1 MSSKNKINSATS
13 NLFLVA
19 SSTII
24 IILAIVLTATVA
36 TQTNQTFSQIIVVG
50 PVWSNDSW
58 TCTSDADFII
68 HGTLRGLD
76 NSQIEIKIKN
86 IGTQSLYTLNPGEL
100 ESFSIGSQAN
110 NIITITRTGTVTG
123 FLTLQT
129 MSGAE
134 ASCVTI

>member
-1 MSSKNKINSATS
+1 LNTS
-13 NLFLVA
+13 NLFLVV

-24 IILAIVLTATVA
+24 IILAIVITATIS

-58 TCTSDADFII
+58 TCTSNADFII

-76 NSQIEIKIKN
+76 GALLKIKIEDV
-86 IGTQSLYTLNPGEL
+86 GTQSLYTLNPGEL

>member
-1 MSSKNKINSATS
+1 MNTS

-24 IILAIVLTATVA
+24 IIITIAITATVSA
-36 TQTNQTFSQIIVVG
+36 QTNQTFSQIITVG
-50 PVWSNDSW
+50 PVWSSDAW

-68 HGTLRGLD
+68 HGTLRGID
-76 NSQIEIKIKN
+76 NSQIEIQIEGV
-86 IGTQSLYTLNPGEL
+86 GTQSLYTLNPGEL
-100 ESFSIGSQAN
+100 ESFSIGSTSN
-110 NIITITRTGTVTG
+110 HVVNITRTGTVTG

-134 ASCVTI
+134 ASCATS

>member
-1 MSSKNKINSATS
+1 MSSLNTS
-13 NLFLVA
+13 NLFLVV

-24 IILAIVLTATVA
+24 IILAIVITATIS

-58 TCTSDADFII
+58 TCTSNADFII

-76 NSQIEIKIKN
+76 GALLKIKIEDV
-86 IGTQSLYTLNPGEL
+86 GTQSLYTLNPGEL

>member
-1 MSSKNKINSATS
+1 MSSLNTS
-13 NLFLVA
+13 NLFLVV

-24 IILAIVLTATVA
+24 IILAIVITATIS

-58 TCTSDADFII
+58 TCTSNADFII
-68 HGTLRGLD
+68 HGTLRGLEGALLK
-76 NSQIEIKIKN
+76 IEIEDV
-86 IGTQSLYTLNPGEL
+86 GTQSFYALNPGEL